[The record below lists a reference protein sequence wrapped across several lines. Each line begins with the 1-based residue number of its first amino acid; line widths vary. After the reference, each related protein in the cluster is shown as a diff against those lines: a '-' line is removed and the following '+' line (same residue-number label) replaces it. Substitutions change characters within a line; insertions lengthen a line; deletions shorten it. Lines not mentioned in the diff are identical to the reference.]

1 MAITDP
7 GNCLV
12 GADSGGNNASDGTI
26 SGATLTDSQNTSIVL
41 KVDFDVG
48 ANGKMES
55 IAWDDPTTNPTPEMG
70 SVTHASIP
78 LFASSGIGVGATAH
92 ITISGDCVSSI
103 HIDNAGLGYE
113 VGDVLTVDNA
123 LLGTN
128 GNGFS
133 VTVTGVH
140 QTQSAIEAVY
150 LASATGGTGTGLEV
164 RVTVPPSGTST
175 FEIVD
180 GGRDYT
186 VGDAVTLSAPGET
199 GNPVV
204 EVMQVG

>member
-1 MAITDP
+1 
-7 GNCLV
+7 
-12 GADSGGNNASDGTI
+12 
-26 SGATLTDSQNTSIVL
+26 
-41 KVDFDVG
+41 
-48 ANGKMES
+48 
-55 IAWDDPTTNPTPEMG
+55 MG
-70 SVTHASIP
+70 SVTHSSIP

-103 HIDNAGLGYE
+103 YIENTGLGYE
-113 VGDVLTVDNA
+113 VGDVLTVDNF

-133 VTVTGVH
+133 VTVTEVD
-140 QTQSAIEAVY
+140 QSESDIEAVY

-164 RVTVPPSGTST
+164 RVTVSDAGTST

-199 GNPVV
+199 GNPVI
-204 EVMQVG
+204 EVTQVG

>member
-1 MAITDP
+1 
-7 GNCLV
+7 
-12 GADSGGNNASDGTI
+12 
-26 SGATLTDSQNTSIVL
+26 
-41 KVDFDVG
+41 
-48 ANGKMES
+48 MES
-55 IAWDDPTTNPTPEMG
+55 ITWDSNHPNDVPEMG
-70 SVTHASIP
+70 SVTHSSIP

-92 ITISGDCVSSI
+92 ITISGDCVSSVS
-103 HIDNAGLGYE
+103 IDNAGLGYE
-113 VGDVLTVDNA
+113 VGDVLTVDNF

-133 VTVTGVH
+133 VTVTEVN
-140 QTQSAIEAVY
+140 QTQTNIEAVY

-164 RVTVPPSGTST
+164 RVTVDDTGASA